1 MNTAMLASLKH
12 LTPAGTEL
20 LVYSEGQSDIVFSL
34 PFCLSDSFRR
44 DGHYLECEILEW
56 YGISKQTAN
65 SKGYMYGYHHPC
77 MTPVGNQ

>member
-1 MNTAMLASLKH
+1 MMNTAMLASFEQ

-44 DGHYLECEILEW
+44 DGHYLECRDF
-56 YGISKQTAN
+56 GVVRNKQAN
-65 SKGYMYGYHHPC
+65 SK
-77 MTPVGNQ
+77 